1 MRRKVLQTI
10 RQYNM
15 VQQGDRV
22 LVGFS
27 GGADSTAL
35 LTLLWQLRDQ
45 LGITVMACHLNHC
58 LRKEESE
65 RDEAFVR
72 TFCQQRGIP
81 LVVVRADVKAGAAA
95 AGQSVE
101 TYARKLRYQVFA
113 QAAENL
119 EGLLHGDCPD
129 LPQGST
135 VTFWEGA
142 KEEEVCSEPSSSA
155 ILAESVGPEPDSIN
169 FEISQ
174 HLCPDQADSK
184 GTEPD
189 SSNFEIPAGNSRSTA
204 DSSNFEIPAG
214 NSRSTSDS
222 SNFEISQQFCSTADR
237 RGRETTSCSNLKIPA
252 GNSRPTP
259 DHRGRSAT
267 SCSNFEISIGNF
279 KIATAHTLNDNA
291 ETLLFYLARGTGL
304 NGLGGIPPVRDKII
318 RPLIDC
324 SREEIEQFCAEQ
336 GLDFVH
342 DSTNDSDDYTRNYI
356 RHRLLPLMQGL
367 NPSFL
372 QGAQHLSRMAREEN
386 DLLQQQTKEALE
398 QLTVK
403 HQPLTLSREG
413 FLQLH
418 PALRHRVLLW
428 MLTEAGIQPDFCK
441 VQQME
446 QRVCRGSGKTE
457 LRLGVALCADRR
469 QFWMDEAVFYP
480 HQRQPYFEQPFAEG
494 TIELFCG
501 KSIKVTILDAQEYKL
516 FFKKD
521 PSILKNAVDCDKMKD
536 IAVFRQRKD
545 GDRMTVCSNRGANT
559 GSRPLKKMWIDAK
572 IPQTE
577 RWKAAVLS
585 DSTGVL
591 WAEGF
596 GCDRHAAPDEQSRRI
611 ALIRVIQT
619 PAL

>member
-35 LTLLWQLRDQ
+35 LTLLWQLREQ

-113 QAAENL
+113 QAVENL

-142 KEEEVCSEPSSSA
+142 KEGDVCPEPSSSA

-204 DSSNFEIPAG
+204 DSSNFEIPAESAYHAYDG
-214 NSRSTSDS
+214 
-222 SNFEISQQFCSTADR
+222 
-237 RGRETTSCSNLKIPA
+237 
-252 GNSRPTP
+252 
-259 DHRGRSAT
+259 RGRSAT

-304 NGLGGIPPVRDKII
+304 NGLGGIPPVRDNII

-336 GLDFVH
+336 GLHFVH
-342 DSTNDSDDYTRNYI
+342 DSTNDSDDYTRNFI

-428 MLTEAGIQPDFCK
+428 MLTEAGIEPDFRK

-501 KSIKVTILDAQEYKL
+501 KSIEVTILDAQEYKL

>member
-35 LTLLWQLRDQ
+35 LTLLWQLREQ

-65 RDEAFVR
+65 RDEAFVS
-72 TFCQQRGIP
+72 TFCQRRGIP

-113 QAAENL
+113 QAVENL

-142 KEEEVCSEPSSSA
+142 KEEEVCPEPSSSA

-204 DSSNFEIPAG
+204 DSSNFEIPAESAYHAYDG
-214 NSRSTSDS
+214 
-222 SNFEISQQFCSTADR
+222 
-237 RGRETTSCSNLKIPA
+237 RGRSATSCSNLKIPA

-304 NGLGGIPPVRDKII
+304 NGLGGIPPVRDNII

-336 GLDFVH
+336 RLSFVH
-342 DSTNDSDDYTRNYI
+342 DSTNDSDNYTRNFI

-418 PALRHRVLLW
+418 PAMRHRVLLW
-428 MLTEAGIQPDFCK
+428 MLTEAGIEPDFRK

-457 LRLGVALCADRR
+457 LRLGVALCADHR

-501 KSIKVTILDAQEYKL
+501 KSIEVTILDAQEYKL

>member
-304 NGLGGIPPVRDKII
+304 NGLGGIPPVRDQII

-324 SREEIEQFCAEQ
+324 SREEIEQFCAEHYDNQ
-336 GLDFVH
+336 FMQDHFQSMSINP
-342 DSTNDSDDYTRNYI
+342 DNSTRTN
-356 RHRLLPLMQGL
+356 
-367 NPSFL
+367 
-372 QGAQHLSRMAREEN
+372 
-386 DLLQQQTKEALE
+386 
-398 QLTVK
+398 
-403 HQPLTLSREG
+403 
-413 FLQLH
+413 
-418 PALRHRVLLW
+418 
-428 MLTEAGIQPDFCK
+428 
-441 VQQME
+441 
-446 QRVCRGSGKTE
+446 
-457 LRLGVALCADRR
+457 
-469 QFWMDEAVFYP
+469 
-480 HQRQPYFEQPFAEG
+480 
-494 TIELFCG
+494 
-501 KSIKVTILDAQEYKL
+501 
-516 FFKKD
+516 
-521 PSILKNAVDCDKMKD
+521 
-536 IAVFRQRKD
+536 
-545 GDRMTVCSNRGANT
+545 
-559 GSRPLKKMWIDAK
+559 
-572 IPQTE
+572 
-577 RWKAAVLS
+577 
-585 DSTGVL
+585 
-591 WAEGF
+591 
-596 GCDRHAAPDEQSRRI
+596 
-611 ALIRVIQT
+611 
-619 PAL
+619 

>member
-35 LTLLWQLRDQ
+35 LTLLWQLREQ

-72 TFCQQRGIP
+72 TFCQQREIP

-119 EGLLHGDCPD
+119 EALLHGDCPD

-142 KEEEVCSEPSSSA
+142 KEEDVCSEPDNNPQISA
-155 ILAESVGPEPDSIN
+155 EA
-169 FEISQ
+169 
-174 HLCPDQADSK
+174 CP
-184 GTEPD
+184 TPD
-189 SSNFEIPAGNSRSTA
+189 SSNLKTSAENSRSTA
-204 DSSNFEIPAG
+204 DSSNFEISAEGVCP
-214 NSRSTSDS
+214 
-222 SNFEISQQFCSTADR
+222 E
-237 RGRETTSCSNLKIPA
+237 
-252 GNSRPTP
+252 P

-304 NGLGGIPPVRDKII
+304 NGLGGIPPVRDNII

-342 DSTNDSDDYTRNYI
+342 DSTNDSDDYTRNFI

-372 QGAQHLSRMAREEN
+372 QGAQHLSQMAREEN

-428 MLTEAGIQPDFCK
+428 MLTEAGIQPDFRK

-501 KSIKVTILDAQEYKL
+501 KSIEVTILDAQEYKL

-521 PSILKNAVDCDKMKD
+521 TSILKNAVDCDKMKD

>member
-35 LTLLWQLRDQ
+35 LTLLWQLREQ

-72 TFCQQRGIP
+72 TFCQQREIP

-142 KEEEVCSEPSSSA
+142 KEEDVCPEPSSSA
-155 ILAESVGPEPDSIN
+155 ILAESVCPE
-169 FEISQ
+169 
-174 HLCPDQADSK
+174 
-184 GTEPD
+184 
-189 SSNFEIPAGNSRSTA
+189 
-204 DSSNFEIPAG
+204 
-214 NSRSTSDS
+214 
-222 SNFEISQQFCSTADR
+222 
-237 RGRETTSCSNLKIPA
+237 
-252 GNSRPTP
+252 P

-267 SCSNFEISIGNF
+267 SCSNFEISYGNF

-304 NGLGGIPPVRDKII
+304 NGLGGIPPVRDNII

-428 MLTEAGIQPDFCK
+428 MLTEAGIEPDFRK

-501 KSIKVTILDAQEYKL
+501 KSIEVTILDAQEYKL

>member
-35 LTLLWQLRDQ
+35 LTLLWQLREQ

-142 KEEEVCSEPSSSA
+142 KEGEVCPEPSSSA

-184 GTEPD
+184 GTEP
-189 SSNFEIPAGNSRSTA
+189 
-204 DSSNFEIPAG
+204 
-214 NSRSTSDS
+214 DS

-304 NGLGGIPPVRDKII
+304 NGLGGIPPVRDNII

-336 GLDFVH
+336 GLHFVH
-342 DSTNDSDDYTRNYI
+342 DSTNDSDDYTRNFI

-428 MLTEAGIQPDFCK
+428 MLTEVGIEPDFRK

-501 KSIKVTILDAQEYKL
+501 KSIEVTILDAQEYKL

>member
-35 LTLLWQLRDQ
+35 LTLLWQLREQ

-142 KEEEVCSEPSSSA
+142 KEEEVCPEPSSSA

-189 SSNFEIPAGNSRSTA
+189 H
-204 DSSNFEIPAG
+204 
-214 NSRSTSDS
+214 
-222 SNFEISQQFCSTADR
+222 
-237 RGRETTSCSNLKIPA
+237 RGRETTSCSNFEISA
-252 GNSRPTP
+252 ESACPTA

-267 SCSNFEISIGNF
+267 SCSNFEISKGNF

-428 MLTEAGIQPDFCK
+428 MLTEAGIQPDFRK

>member
-35 LTLLWQLRDQ
+35 LTLLWQLREQ

-142 KEEEVCSEPSSSA
+142 IEGEVCPKLDSNPQISA
-155 ILAESVGPEPDSIN
+155 EHS
-169 FEISQ
+169 
-174 HLCPDQADSK
+174 CP
-184 GTEPD
+184 EPD
-189 SSNFEIPAGNSRSTA
+189 SSNP
-204 DSSNFEIPAG
+204 
-214 NSRSTSDS
+214 
-222 SNFEISQQFCSTADR
+222 EISQ
-237 RGRETTSCSNLKIPA
+237 NLCPDQVDDKGPE
-252 GNSRPTP
+252 P
-259 DHRGRSAT
+259 DHRGRETT

-304 NGLGGIPPVRDKII
+304 NGLGGIPPVRDQII

-336 GLDFVH
+336 GLHFVH

-403 HQPLTLSREG
+403 HQPLTFSREG

-428 MLTEAGIQPDFCK
+428 MLTEAGIQPDFRK

-501 KSIKVTILDAQEYKL
+501 KSIEVTILDAQEYKL

>member
-15 VQQGDRV
+15 VQQGDGV

-35 LTLLWQLRDQ
+35 LTLLWQLREQ

-81 LVVVRADVKAGAAA
+81 LVVVRADVKAGAAT

-135 VTFWEGA
+135 VTFWEGS
-142 KEEEVCSEPSSSA
+142 KEGSVC
-155 ILAESVGPEPDSIN
+155 PEPDSN
-169 FEISQ
+169 PQISAE
-174 HLCPDQADSK
+174 HSCP
-184 GTEPD
+184 EPD
-189 SSNFEIPAGNSRSTA
+189 SGNLEIPAEGV
-204 DSSNFEIPAG
+204 
-214 NSRSTSDS
+214 
-222 SNFEISQQFCSTADR
+222 C
-237 RGRETTSCSNLKIPA
+237 
-252 GNSRPTP
+252 PTP
-259 DHRGRSAT
+259 DRRGRSAT

-336 GLDFVH
+336 GLHFVH
-342 DSTNDSDDYTRNYI
+342 DSTNDSDDYTRNFI

-428 MLTEAGIQPDFCK
+428 MLTEAGIEPDFCK

-469 QFWMDEAVFYP
+469 QFWLDEAVFYP

-501 KSIKVTILDAQEYKL
+501 KSIEVTILDAQEYKL

>member
-1 MRRKVLQTI
+1 MR
-10 RQYNM
+10 
-15 VQQGDRV
+15 
-22 LVGFS
+22 
-27 GGADSTAL
+27 
-35 LTLLWQLRDQ
+35 
-45 LGITVMACHLNHC
+45 
-58 LRKEESE
+58 
-65 RDEAFVR
+65 
-72 TFCQQRGIP
+72 
-81 LVVVRADVKAGAAA
+81 
-95 AGQSVE
+95 
-101 TYARKLRYQVFA
+101 
-113 QAAENL
+113 
-119 EGLLHGDCPD
+119 
-129 LPQGST
+129 
-135 VTFWEGA
+135 
-142 KEEEVCSEPSSSA
+142 
-155 ILAESVGPEPDSIN
+155 
-169 FEISQ
+169 
-174 HLCPDQADSK
+174 
-184 GTEPD
+184 
-189 SSNFEIPAGNSRSTA
+189 
-204 DSSNFEIPAG
+204 
-214 NSRSTSDS
+214 
-222 SNFEISQQFCSTADR
+222 
-237 RGRETTSCSNLKIPA
+237 
-252 GNSRPTP
+252 
-259 DHRGRSAT
+259 
-267 SCSNFEISIGNF
+267 
-279 KIATAHTLNDNA
+279 DN
-291 ETLLFYLARGTGL
+291 
-304 NGLGGIPPVRDKII
+304 II

-336 GLDFVH
+336 GLHFVH
-342 DSTNDSDDYTRNYI
+342 DSTNDSDDYTRNFI

-428 MLTEAGIQPDFCK
+428 MLTEAGIEPDFRK

-457 LRLGVALCADRR
+457 LRLGVALCADHR

-501 KSIKVTILDAQEYKL
+501 KSIEVTILDAQEYKL

>member
-35 LTLLWQLRDQ
+35 LTLLWQLREQ

-72 TFCQQRGIP
+72 TFCQRRGIP

-113 QAAENL
+113 QAVENL

-142 KEEEVCSEPSSSA
+142 KEGDVCPEPSSSA

-189 SSNFEIPAGNSRSTA
+189 SSNLEIPAGNSRSTA
-204 DSSNFEIPAG
+204 D
-214 NSRSTSDS
+214 
-222 SNFEISQQFCSTADR
+222 R
-237 RGRETTSCSNLKIPA
+237 RGRSATSCSNLKIPA
-252 GNSRPTP
+252 
-259 DHRGRSAT
+259 
-267 SCSNFEISIGNF
+267 GNF

-304 NGLGGIPPVRDKII
+304 NGLGGIPPVRDNII

-342 DSTNDSDDYTRNYI
+342 DSTNDSDDYTRNFI

-428 MLTEAGIQPDFCK
+428 MLTEVGIEPDFRK

-501 KSIKVTILDAQEYKL
+501 KSIEVTILDAQEYKL

>member
-35 LTLLWQLRDQ
+35 LTLLWQLREQ

-119 EGLLHGDCPD
+119 EGLLHGDYPD

-142 KEEEVCSEPSSSA
+142 KEEEVCSAPDSNPQIS
-155 ILAESVGPEPDSIN
+155 AESVGPT
-169 FEISQ
+169 
-174 HLCPDQADSK
+174 L
-184 GTEPD
+184 D
-189 SSNFEIPAGNSRSTA
+189 SSNF
-204 DSSNFEIPAG
+204 
-214 NSRSTSDS
+214 
-222 SNFEISQQFCSTADR
+222 
-237 RGRETTSCSNLKIPA
+237 KIPA
-252 GNSRPTP
+252 EGAYHAY
-259 DHRGRSAT
+259 DGRGRSAT

-398 QLTVK
+398 RLTVK

-428 MLTEAGIQPDFCK
+428 MLTEAGIEPDFRK

-501 KSIKVTILDAQEYKL
+501 KSIEVTILDAQEYKL

-521 PSILKNAVDCDKMKD
+521 TSILKNAVDCDKMKD

>member
-35 LTLLWQLRDQ
+35 LTLLWQLREQ

-142 KEEEVCSEPSSSA
+142 KEGDVC
-155 ILAESVGPEPDSIN
+155 PEPDN
-169 FEISQ
+169 NPEIPAGNS
-174 HLCPDQADSK
+174 CP
-184 GTEPD
+184 TPD
-189 SSNFEIPAGNSRSTA
+189 SSNFEIPAGN
-204 DSSNFEIPAG
+204 F
-214 NSRSTSDS
+214 RSTSDS

-237 RGRETTSCSNLKIPA
+237 RGRETTSCSNLEIPA

-304 NGLGGIPPVRDKII
+304 NGLGGIPPVRDNII

-336 GLDFVH
+336 GLHFVH
-342 DSTNDSDDYTRNYI
+342 DSTNDSDDYTRNFI

-403 HQPLTLSREG
+403 QQPLTFSREG

-428 MLTEAGIQPDFCK
+428 MLTEAGIEPDFRK

-446 QRVCRGSGKTE
+446 QRVCRGGGKTE

-501 KSIKVTILDAQEYKL
+501 KSIEVTILDAQEYKL

-577 RWKAAVLS
+577 RWKTAVLS

>member
-35 LTLLWQLRDQ
+35 LTLLWQLREQ

-72 TFCQQRGIP
+72 TFCQQREIP

-119 EGLLHGDCPD
+119 EALLHGDCPD

-142 KEEEVCSEPSSSA
+142 KEEDVCSEPDNNPQISA
-155 ILAESVGPEPDSIN
+155 EA
-169 FEISQ
+169 
-174 HLCPDQADSK
+174 CP
-184 GTEPD
+184 TPD
-189 SSNFEIPAGNSRSTA
+189 SSNLKTSAENSRSTA
-204 DSSNFEIPAG
+204 DSSNFEISAEGVCP
-214 NSRSTSDS
+214 
-222 SNFEISQQFCSTADR
+222 E
-237 RGRETTSCSNLKIPA
+237 
-252 GNSRPTP
+252 P

-304 NGLGGIPPVRDKII
+304 NGLGGIPPVRDNII

-342 DSTNDSDDYTRNYI
+342 DSTNDSDDYTRNFI

-372 QGAQHLSRMAREEN
+372 QGAQHLSQMAREEN

-428 MLTEAGIQPDFCK
+428 MLTEAGIQPDFRK

-501 KSIKVTILDAQEYKL
+501 KSIEVTILDAQEYKL

-545 GDRMTVCSNRGANT
+545 GDRMNVCSNRGANT

>member
-35 LTLLWQLRDQ
+35 LTLLWQLREQ

-113 QAAENL
+113 QAVENL

-142 KEEEVCSEPSSSA
+142 KEGDVCPEPSSSA

-189 SSNFEIPAGNSRSTA
+189 SSNFEIPAESAYHAYDG
-204 DSSNFEIPAG
+204 
-214 NSRSTSDS
+214 
-222 SNFEISQQFCSTADR
+222 
-237 RGRETTSCSNLKIPA
+237 
-252 GNSRPTP
+252 
-259 DHRGRSAT
+259 RGRSAT

-304 NGLGGIPPVRDKII
+304 NGLGGIPPVRDNII

-336 GLDFVH
+336 GLHFVH
-342 DSTNDSDDYTRNYI
+342 DSTNDSDDYTRNFI

-403 HQPLTLSREG
+403 HQPLTFSREG

-428 MLTEAGIQPDFCK
+428 MLTEAGIEPDFRK

-446 QRVCRGSGKTE
+446 QRVCRGGGKTE

-501 KSIKVTILDAQEYKL
+501 KSIEVTILDAQEYKL

>member
-35 LTLLWQLRDQ
+35 LTLLWQLREQ

-72 TFCQQRGIP
+72 TFCQQREIP

-189 SSNFEIPAGNSRSTA
+189 SSNLE
-204 DSSNFEIPAG
+204 
-214 NSRSTSDS
+214 
-222 SNFEISQQFCSTADR
+222 
-237 RGRETTSCSNLKIPA
+237 IPA

-259 DHRGRSAT
+259 DHRGRETT
-267 SCSNFEISIGNF
+267 SCSNFDF

-428 MLTEAGIQPDFCK
+428 MLTEVGIEPDFRK

-457 LRLGVALCADRR
+457 LRLGVALCADHR

>member
-35 LTLLWQLRDQ
+35 LTLLWQLREQ

-142 KEEEVCSEPSSSA
+142 KEGDVC
-155 ILAESVGPEPDSIN
+155 PEPDSGN
-169 FEISQ
+169 LKTSAGNS
-174 HLCPDQADSK
+174 CP
-184 GTEPD
+184 TPD
-189 SSNFEIPAGNSRSTA
+189 SSNFKIPTEGVCPTA
-204 DSSNFEIPAG
+204 DSSNFEISAG
-214 NSRSTSDS
+214 NSRSTPDH
-222 SNFEISQQFCSTADR
+222 
-237 RGRETTSCSNLKIPA
+237 RGRETTSCSNF
-252 GNSRPTP
+252 
-259 DHRGRSAT
+259 D
-267 SCSNFEISIGNF
+267 F

-342 DSTNDSDDYTRNYI
+342 DSTNDSDDYTRNFI

-398 QLTVK
+398 RLTVK

-428 MLTEAGIQPDFCK
+428 MLTEAGIEPDFRK

-501 KSIKVTILDAQEYKL
+501 KSIEVTILDAQEYKL

>member
-35 LTLLWQLRDQ
+35 LTLLWQLREQ

-72 TFCQQRGIP
+72 TFCQRRGIP

-113 QAAENL
+113 QAVENL

-142 KEEEVCSEPSSSA
+142 KEGDVC
-155 ILAESVGPEPDSIN
+155 PEPDSSN
-169 FEISQ
+169 FKISQ

-189 SSNFEIPAGNSRSTA
+189 H
-204 DSSNFEIPAG
+204 
-214 NSRSTSDS
+214 
-222 SNFEISQQFCSTADR
+222 
-237 RGRETTSCSNLKIPA
+237 RGRETTSCSNLEIPA
-252 GNSRPTP
+252 ESACPTP
-259 DHRGRSAT
+259 DHRGRETT
-267 SCSNFEISIGNF
+267 SCSNFDF

-336 GLDFVH
+336 RLSFVH
-342 DSTNDSDDYTRNYI
+342 DSTNDSDDYTRNFI

-398 QLTVK
+398 QLMVK

-428 MLTEAGIQPDFCK
+428 MLTEAGIEPDFCK

-501 KSIKVTILDAQEYKL
+501 KSIEVTILDAQEYKL

>member
-35 LTLLWQLRDQ
+35 LTLLWQLREQ

-142 KEEEVCSEPSSSA
+142 KEGDVCPEPSSSA

-189 SSNFEIPAGNSRSTA
+189 SSNLEIPAGNSRSTA
-204 DSSNFEIPAG
+204 
-214 NSRSTSDS
+214 DS

-237 RGRETTSCSNLKIPA
+237 RGRETTSCSNF
-252 GNSRPTP
+252 
-259 DHRGRSAT
+259 D
-267 SCSNFEISIGNF
+267 F

-336 GLDFVH
+336 GLHFVH
-342 DSTNDSDDYTRNYI
+342 DSTNDSDDYTRNFI

-428 MLTEAGIQPDFCK
+428 MLTEAGIEPDFRK

-457 LRLGVALCADRR
+457 LRLGVALCAGSSGWMRR
-469 QFWMDEAVFYP
+469 CFIRISASLTLNSRLPKGQSSC
-480 HQRQPYFEQPFAEG
+480 FAA
-494 TIELFCG
+494 T
-501 KSIKVTILDAQEYKL
+501 A
-516 FFKKD
+516 
-521 PSILKNAVDCDKMKD
+521 
-536 IAVFRQRKD
+536 
-545 GDRMTVCSNRGANT
+545 
-559 GSRPLKKMWIDAK
+559 SR
-572 IPQTE
+572 
-577 RWKAAVLS
+577 
-585 DSTGVL
+585 
-591 WAEGF
+591 
-596 GCDRHAAPDEQSRRI
+596 
-611 ALIRVIQT
+611 
-619 PAL
+619 

>member
-35 LTLLWQLRDQ
+35 LTLLWQLREQ

-113 QAAENL
+113 QAVENL

-142 KEEEVCSEPSSSA
+142 KEEEVCPEPSSSA

-204 DSSNFEIPAG
+204 DSSNFEIPAESAYHAYDG
-214 NSRSTSDS
+214 
-222 SNFEISQQFCSTADR
+222 
-237 RGRETTSCSNLKIPA
+237 
-252 GNSRPTP
+252 
-259 DHRGRSAT
+259 RGRSAT

-304 NGLGGIPPVRDKII
+304 NGLGGIPPVRDQII

-336 GLDFVH
+336 GLHFVH

-428 MLTEAGIQPDFCK
+428 MLTEAGIEPDFRK

-501 KSIKVTILDAQEYKL
+501 KSIEVTILDAQEYKL

>member
-35 LTLLWQLRDQ
+35 LTLLWQLREQ

-113 QAAENL
+113 QAVENL

-142 KEEEVCSEPSSSA
+142 KEGDVCPEPSSSA

-189 SSNFEIPAGNSRSTA
+189 SSNLEIPAGNSRSTA

-214 NSRSTSDS
+214 NSRST
-222 SNFEISQQFCSTADR
+222 ADR
-237 RGRETTSCSNLKIPA
+237 RGRET
-252 GNSRPTP
+252 
-259 DHRGRSAT
+259 T

-304 NGLGGIPPVRDKII
+304 NGLGGIPPVRDQII

-342 DSTNDSDDYTRNYI
+342 DSTNDSDDYTRNFI

-428 MLTEAGIQPDFCK
+428 MLTEVGIEPDFRK
-441 VQQME
+441 VRQME

-501 KSIKVTILDAQEYKL
+501 KSIEVTILDAQEYKL

>member
-35 LTLLWQLRDQ
+35 LTLLWQLREQ

-142 KEEEVCSEPSSSA
+142 KEEEVCPEPSSSA

-189 SSNFEIPAGNSRSTA
+189 H
-204 DSSNFEIPAG
+204 
-214 NSRSTSDS
+214 
-222 SNFEISQQFCSTADR
+222 
-237 RGRETTSCSNLKIPA
+237 RGRET
-252 GNSRPTP
+252 
-259 DHRGRSAT
+259 T

-304 NGLGGIPPVRDKII
+304 NGLGGIPPVRDNII

-428 MLTEAGIQPDFCK
+428 MLTEAGIQPDFHK

-469 QFWMDEAVFYP
+469 QFWIDEAVFYP

-501 KSIKVTILDAQEYKL
+501 KSIEVTILDAQEYKL

>member
-35 LTLLWQLRDQ
+35 LTLLWQLREQ

-142 KEEEVCSEPSSSA
+142 KEGDVC
-155 ILAESVGPEPDSIN
+155 PEPDSGNLKTSAGNSCPTPDSSN
-169 FEISQ
+169 FKI
-174 HLCPDQADSK
+174 P
-184 GTEPD
+184 TEGVRPTAD
-189 SSNFEIPAGNSRSTA
+189 SSNFEISAGNSRSTA
-204 DSSNFEIPAG
+204 DH
-214 NSRSTSDS
+214 
-222 SNFEISQQFCSTADR
+222 
-237 RGRETTSCSNLKIPA
+237 RGRET
-252 GNSRPTP
+252 
-259 DHRGRSAT
+259 T

-336 GLDFVH
+336 GLHFVH
-342 DSTNDSDDYTRNYI
+342 DSTNDSDDYTRNFI

-428 MLTEAGIQPDFCK
+428 MLTEAGIEPDFRK

-457 LRLGVALCADRR
+457 LRLGVALCADHR

-501 KSIKVTILDAQEYKL
+501 KSIEVTILDAQEYKL

>member
-35 LTLLWQLRDQ
+35 LTLLWQLREQ

-113 QAAENL
+113 QAVENL

-142 KEEEVCSEPSSSA
+142 KEEEVCPEPSSSA

-189 SSNFEIPAGNSRSTA
+189 SSNLEIPAGNSRSTA
-204 DSSNFEIPAG
+204 
-214 NSRSTSDS
+214 DS

-237 RGRETTSCSNLKIPA
+237 RGRETTSCSNF
-252 GNSRPTP
+252 
-259 DHRGRSAT
+259 D
-267 SCSNFEISIGNF
+267 F

-342 DSTNDSDDYTRNYI
+342 DSTNDSDDYTRNFI

-398 QLTVK
+398 RLTVK

-428 MLTEAGIQPDFCK
+428 MLTEAGIEPDFRK

-457 LRLGVALCADRR
+457 LRLGVALCADHR

-501 KSIKVTILDAQEYKL
+501 KSIEVTILDAQEYKL

>member
-35 LTLLWQLRDQ
+35 LTLLWQLREQ

-142 KEEEVCSEPSSSA
+142 KEGDVCPEPSSSA

-189 SSNFEIPAGNSRSTA
+189 SSNFE
-204 DSSNFEIPAG
+204 
-214 NSRSTSDS
+214 
-222 SNFEISQQFCSTADR
+222 
-237 RGRETTSCSNLKIPA
+237 IPA

-428 MLTEAGIQPDFCK
+428 MLTEAGIEPDFRK

>member
-35 LTLLWQLRDQ
+35 LTLLWQLREQ

-72 TFCQQRGIP
+72 TFCQQREIP

-142 KEEEVCSEPSSSA
+142 KEEEVCSEPDSNPQIPAGSS
-155 ILAESVGPEPDSIN
+155 
-169 FEISQ
+169 
-174 HLCPDQADSK
+174 CP
-184 GTEPD
+184 EPD
-189 SSNFEIPAGNSRSTA
+189 SSNFEISAG
-204 DSSNFEIPAG
+204 SSCP
-214 NSRSTSDS
+214 TP
-222 SNFEISQQFCSTADR
+222 DR

-252 GNSRPTP
+252 
-259 DHRGRSAT
+259 
-267 SCSNFEISIGNF
+267 GNF

-336 GLDFVH
+336 RLSFVH

-398 QLTVK
+398 QLMVK

-418 PALRHRVLLW
+418 PALRRRVLLW
-428 MLTEAGIQPDFCK
+428 MLTEAGIEPDFRK

-501 KSIKVTILDAQEYKL
+501 KSIEVTILDAQEYKL